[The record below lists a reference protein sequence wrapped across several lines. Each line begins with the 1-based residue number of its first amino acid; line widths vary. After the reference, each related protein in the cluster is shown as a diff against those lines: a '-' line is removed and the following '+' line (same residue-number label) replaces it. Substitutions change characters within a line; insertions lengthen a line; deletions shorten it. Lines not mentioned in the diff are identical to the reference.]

1 MRNKEGL
8 INLKISLLKIEKP
21 TGSDWG
27 IIQINNFVN
36 THFRFDVKDG
46 KPVLDTNFFAEQV
59 ENPNDKHQKMS
70 KDSEL
75 YQAVQKLLDEI
86 YDEEIKSMKKQ
97 QAEVNERNDLL
108 AQLQNFNDLMQD
120 AIDRLDLEKYQK
132 MERDFNYLIGKLEYV
147 GKRS

>member
-1 MRNKEGL
+1 MKVT
-8 INLKISLLKIEKP
+8 LLKIEKP

-36 THFRFDVKDG
+36 TYFRFDVKNG
-46 KPVLDTNFFAEQV
+46 RPVLDTSLFAEQV
-59 ENPNDKHQKMS
+59 ENPNNKHKKLD

-86 YDEEIKSMKKQ
+86 YDEETKNMKNQ

-108 AQLQNFNDLMQD
+108 AQLHNFNDLMQD
-120 AIDRLDLEKYQK
+120 AINKLDLEKYQK
-132 MERDFNYLIGKLEYV
+132 MEQDFNYLIGKLEYV
-147 GKRS
+147 GKHS